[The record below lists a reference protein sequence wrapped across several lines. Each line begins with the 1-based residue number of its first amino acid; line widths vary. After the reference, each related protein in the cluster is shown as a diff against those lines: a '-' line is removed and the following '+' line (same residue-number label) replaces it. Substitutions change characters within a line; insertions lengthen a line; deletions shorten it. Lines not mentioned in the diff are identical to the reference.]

1 MTLFLRFRPTLS
13 EHARETVHIRADFAE
28 VGEADHRCV
37 TPIRLLEA
45 LGTFDQALA
54 FKRSAD
60 ALDFEVAER
69 DRGNQHNTPG
79 MAVSPLG
86 KQA

>member
-1 MTLFLRFRPTLS
+1 
-13 EHARETVHIRADFAE
+13 
-28 VGEADHRCV
+28 V

-86 KQA
+86 KPA